1 MSNKSILY
9 AVTVALT
16 LSGCS
21 SRPREFAPQLTT
33 PPASSAALDA
43 SVAECSQLL
52 IAGKLDR
59 NGRVGSGAAGA
70 AAGGAVAVAGGAA
83 ASSAGLAGG
92 AALASA
98 TVVLLPFVALGGAWG
113 MAKMKRA
120 KKERAIKSAMA
131 GCLQERGHQ
140 VAGWEKTGRKL
151 PKAVGNASAAPAR

>member
-1 MSNKSILY
+1 MRNKSIVC

-21 SRPREFAPQLTT
+21 SRPREFAPQLAT

-43 SVAECSQLL
+43 STAECSQLL
-52 IAGKLDR
+52 IAGQLDR

-98 TVVLLPFVALGGAWG
+98 TVVLLPFVAIGGAWG

-120 KKERAIKSAMA
+120 KKERAIKAAMA

-140 VAGWEKTGRKL
+140 VTGWEKTGRKV
-151 PKAVGNASAAPAR
+151 PRAVSKASSSPAN